1 MKLLNVGLRQLETGT
16 AIVSGEVSPSDL
28 DLEVEDELVHLKHP
42 IEVDLEIQRLEESLL
57 ARGSVLVVLS
67 CECARCLKPF
77 ELPLE
82 LDPYDLFVPMAG
94 EDAVTSDNDSVDL
107 TPFLREDILL
117 RFPQH
122 PLCEPNCGGLARKQP
137 DPANLSETTGTRTD
151 KPSAVWSELNKL
163 KF

>member
-16 AIVSGEVSPSDL
+16 ALVTGEVSAADL

-42 IEVDLEIQRLEESLL
+42 IQVDLEVQRLEESLL

-77 ELPLE
+77 EIPLE
-82 LDPYDLFVPMAG
+82 LDPYDLFVPMDG
-94 EDAVTSDNDSVDL
+94 EDAVTPDNDSVDL

-122 PLCEPNCGGLARKQP
+122 PLCEPNCGGLARMRP
-137 DPANLSETTGTRTD
+137 DSANKSETTSKATD
-151 KPSAVWSELNKL
+151 KPSLAWSELNKL